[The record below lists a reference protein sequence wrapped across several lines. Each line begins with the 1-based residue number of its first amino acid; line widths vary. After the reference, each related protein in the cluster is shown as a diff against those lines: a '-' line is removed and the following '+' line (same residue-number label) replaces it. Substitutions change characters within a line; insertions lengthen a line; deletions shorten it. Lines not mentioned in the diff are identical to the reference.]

1 MDLLSKH
8 DKDKS
13 FCDSI
18 ISSSYLQNST
28 KKNEPMFP
36 TIVDLFFSCFDPHY
50 SLVENK
56 DRQLYVKQL
65 LISIASEIDENK
77 SHKYDNFNYGKSIN
91 STLIQQGLQAMNT
104 ISGLLYLSDYYGVTT
119 HVYLD
124 SKKHIVTSDKVRKE
138 FHIKFSNNKW
148 SEISEVSPSF
158 ELGEFSELG
167 DALVLDVKTKDIYKK
182 YLQPISKYKSPELI
196 QIAKDMGLPLD
207 NDGKKKVKKELYDD
221 INCYQ
226 LNLI

>member
-1 MDLLSKH
+1 M
-8 DKDKS
+8 
-13 FCDSI
+13 
-18 ISSSYLQNST
+18 
-28 KKNEPMFP
+28 
-36 TIVDLFFSCFDPHY
+36 
-50 SLVENK
+50 
-56 DRQLYVKQL
+56 
-65 LISIASEIDENK
+65 
-77 SHKYDNFNYGKSIN
+77 
-91 STLIQQGLQAMNT
+91 IQQGLQAMNT

-148 SEISEVSPSF
+148 SEISEVSSSF

-196 QIAKDMGLPLD
+196 QIAKDMDIPLD
-207 NDGKKKVKKELYDD
+207 KGGKKKVKKELYDD
-221 INCYQ
+221 INLYQ
-226 LNLI
+226 LNLP